1 MPGKGSQMTPSNPR
15 SASSKPQSASSTPK
29 AVAASTPTP
38 ASSIKVTKDTIDGI
52 LKPQL
57 NPQQDK
63 LYEFCKNILL
73 NYKAEFDDGT
83 EDRTLFEIF
92 IDIYQNYY
100 PINNN
105 MTDKEINIFLNFL
118 RVYNSP
124 THKRVYNSPTHKR
137 VSKPNIVKYFKTK
150 TENQYA
156 DLLFKQ
162 KNMNSIPGD
171 PDLNIDDLGTTLLFK
186 FVNQIAYETT
196 CLNERRRFGNMNFI
210 KVDGGNHLEKI
221 KGVLASTIFEEI
233 VLWAISG
240 GITYTSNM
248 GTQSTIP
255 EPICS
260 IHCPWA
266 GDILMDDGKSV
277 EVKSTTD
284 DETAKTL
291 FKESQ
296 DKAPVGVRLSF
307 GVHGRRC
314 RPTAG
319 QINVCLNAYE
329 LPTTA
334 VSKEIEITKDFTT
347 EQTRFEG
354 AFDFAIRNSGI
365 ETVKPVDYTVQYLLE
380 NHYSNIVLY
389 HTPSSMG
396 SRISLR
402 RGTASSGAPAGK
414 GPVAPR
420 LGMGHSLAPSFLG
433 PPGKGKTLTTTKKVR
448 AVYQSKVRRAPPGL
462 GSRPHPG
469 LGRAPPGL
477 GSAASQIRGST
488 SSKTSMGSAATIF
501 TGVVIESFPHPKSGA
516 AAGKLIRDSD
526 GKEINFIGD
535 FKKNTKVKFRVRFDT
550 AIKLEIISS
559 PTVKGKNKKSKKR
572 RKNKRKTKKK

>member
-1 MPGKGSQMTPSNPR
+1 MPGKGSQMSPSNPR
-15 SASSKPQSASSTPK
+15 SA
-29 AVAASTPTP
+29 ASTHTP
-38 ASSIKVTKDTIDGI
+38 VASIKVTKDTIDGI

-124 THKRVYNSPTHKR
+124 THKRV
-137 VSKPNIVKYFKTK
+137 SKQNIVKYFKTK

-156 DLLFKQ
+156 DLLFKP

-186 FVNQIAYETT
+186 FVNQIAYEKT
-196 CLNERRRFGNMNFI
+196 CLNEKRSFSHMNFI
-210 KVDGGNHLEKI
+210 KVPGKNPSEKI
-221 KGVLASTIFEEI
+221 EETLASTIFEEI

-240 GITYTSNM
+240 GINPGGSK
-248 GTQSTIP
+248 
-255 EPICS
+255 PICS
-260 IHCPWA
+260 IHCPKA

-277 EVKSTTD
+277 EVKSTL
-284 DETAKTL
+284 DEGYAKRL
-291 FKESQ
+291 FENSQ

-329 LPTTA
+329 LHELPLRHSS
-334 VSKEIEITKDFTT
+334 VGIQITKDFTT
-347 EQTRFEG
+347 EQKRFEG

-433 PPGKGKTLTTTKKVR
+433 PPGKGETPTTTKKVR
-448 AVYQSKVRRAPPGL
+448 AVSQGKVRRE
-462 GSRPHPG
+462 
-469 LGRAPPGL
+469 PPGL
-477 GSAASQIRGST
+477 GSAASQIRGSAA
-488 SSKTSMGSAATIF
+488 SKTKKASTATIYE
-501 TGVVIESFPHPKSGA
+501 GVVVSCCTKTN
-516 AAGKLIRDSD
+516 AGSDQGEIKRNDNEEIIPFIRNIDA
-526 GKEINFIGD
+526 G
-535 FKKNTKVKFRVRFDT
+535 TKVKFKIRSVINRAYDV
-550 AIKLEIISS
+550 EIISS